1 MSGKIPD
8 NDLVRIVSETYMG
21 KIHVTIHMVEMH
33 SMFNRQFFFLFVQ
46 KFKYALGG
54 CSHRLQHICHLR
66 NLLDRLSKIPDI
78 LNKCLNFTNPDG
90 SADCQKSSGNCH
102 SDITEVSDKLH
113 DRLHQSG

>member
-1 MSGKIPD
+1 
-8 NDLVRIVSETYMG
+8 
-21 KIHVTIHMVEMH
+21 
-33 SMFNRQFFFLFVQ
+33 MFNRQFFFLFVQ

-102 SDITEVSDKLH
+102 SDITEVSDILDKSLDIADGDDAVGGKDAADDGDSHIAQVAHKHH